1 MACLAVP
8 GTASF
13 EVPFLGAG
21 LAEVFNACS
30 FQTNCPRLSE
40 KISAGLGMVFLSFPE
55 ITNNELPALIALFID
70 LSAAGSKSNEDVCI

>member
-1 MACLAVP
+1 MGLRGRDFSAQASGTQVGSAIVACLAVP

-40 KISAGLGMVFLSFPE
+40 KISAGLGMVF
-55 ITNNELPALIALFID
+55 
-70 LSAAGSKSNEDVCI
+70 